1 MKLDVLADLDHL
13 LMINFSVPVEQL
25 ASLVPAPMRPLVR
38 NGRSFPSIVLPR
50 IENLRPIKLGF
61 PKVDYEL
68 FGLRLL
74 VEYESQQ
81 LGRTKGIYFRR
92 LIMDPNAHRL
102 VANVLTPFNFERGHI
117 NKNHRADGSIDVNAT
132 FASGETAIQIK
143 AQPSDEFPNI
153 LPSGSSFSTADEAL
167 AMYNDIAFG
176 FLPGSRERVH
186 ILQIA
191 DPHPNYVAW
200 PLRHLKVCEESL
212 KVHPCL
218 ADMDLVV
225 EPCYF
230 VGQLP
235 RYWRWLST
243 EALMS
248 APASLSV
255 TSA

>member
-13 LMINFSVPVEQL
+13 LMINFSVPAEQL
-25 ASLVPAPMRPLVR
+25 APLVPAPMRPLVR

-50 IENLRPIKLGF
+50 IQNLRPLKLGF
-61 PKVDYEL
+61 PRVDYEL

-74 VEYESQQ
+74 VEYKSQQ
-81 LGRTKGIYFRR
+81 LGPTKGIYFRR
-92 LIMDPNAHRL
+92 LIMDPNRHRL

-117 NKNHRADGSIDVNAT
+117 DKKQQANGSIDVNAT
-132 FASGETAIQIK
+132 FASGEIAIQIK
-143 AQPSDEFPNI
+143 AQPSDEYPNA
-153 LPSGSSFSTADEAL
+153 LPSGSSFATAEEAL

-200 PLRHLKVCEESL
+200 PLRHLKVCEDSL
-212 KVHPCL
+212 KVHSCL
-218 ADMDLVV
+218 AEMDLIV

-235 RYWRWLST
+235 RYWRWLSS
-243 EALMS
+243 EALI
-248 APASLSV
+248 PALSSLPA